1 LVLWFERQS
10 TYGGFAITRARKT
23 AIFAAAVV
31 SVACCLGCVTIALS
45 VVGYQPAVVAA
56 PDHEMHWPTQPGLW
70 ASVVKS
76 YQRFFEIRP
85 CEHTVLG
92 WSAEGTLFY
101 QEARGDS
108 HPQAWAYDPDEG
120 TEPRWVE
127 AAPVDLLQEAIPRSS
142 ILEWVR
148 SPRVRPADAEPMVRN
163 LKVRVDSLASPDGRW
178 VAVIVRHIYGP
189 EDVIILGQ

>member
-92 WSAEGTLFY
+92 WSAE
-101 QEARGDS
+101 
-108 HPQAWAYDPDEG
+108 AWAYDPDEG
-120 TEPRWVE
+120 TELRWVE

-163 LKVRVDSLASPDGRW
+163 LKVRVGGLASPEGRW
-178 VAVIVRHIYGP
+178 VAVVVRHIYGP
-189 EDVIILGQ
+189 EDVIVLGQ